1 MSEGRGSHVVRLATL
16 HVPDVQSVWMKE
28 VELAVSPPLDAAL
41 GRTAVNNKACPF
53 CPRTDG
59 LHANVVSSGGWRHNG
74 HKS

>member
-28 VELAVSPPLDAAL
+28 VELAVRPSLDTAL

-53 CPRTDG
+53 CARTDG
-59 LHANVVSSGGWRHNG
+59 IHANFVSWGGWRYNG
-74 HKS
+74 QKS